1 MPHQTVAVYLQ
12 AQLAGIVDELVG
24 YAEVEDA
31 LGRCQHFGLH
41 AILGYHTIEM
51 LAEHGIGRRNLSVAL
66 PLVDGGTDQTVFA
79 NGILQAL
86 SLNGAKCCHEQ
97 QSR

>member
-1 MPHQTVAVYLQ
+1 MAVHLQ
-12 AQLAGIVDELVG
+12 AQLTGIVDELVG
-24 YAEVEDA
+24 HAEVEDA
-31 LGRCQHFGLH
+31 LGRSQHFGFH
-41 AILGYHTIEM
+41 AILSHHTIEM
-51 LAEHGIGRRNLSVAL
+51 LAEHGVSRRNLSVAL

-86 SLNGAKCCHEQ
+86 SLSGAKCCHEQ